1 MIHLLISEPSLL
13 LNATINKIVQETLK
27 EKNEFNFVSL
37 DFLSSSLEDIL
48 ENLQSSSL
56 FDGKKII
63 VVKNPYFFVD
73 TKIKLPFNNDLS
85 LFENYLYSPNEN
97 CEFII
102 ICPKKYYNPK
112 NKYFTIIQSI
122 GEVNNLLIENLED
135 RKAYALEL
143 LKQANLEIEN
153 KALDLLVSRC
163 LEITQLEK
171 EIAKLILYNQ
181 KIDENV
187 IETMVSEPLEDNVFE
202 LSNALL
208 KKDSKRV
215 MKVYTDLKKQKVE
228 PIQLISMLSN
238 QLRLLIEVS
247 ILKDKYRYDEDL
259 AKILNVHPYRIK
271 LARENTRKFTLTQI
285 KKMLIDLA
293 QLDIDIKKGSK
304 DRYIDFEI
312 FLASC

>member
-1 MIHLLISEPSLL
+1 M
-13 LNATINKIVQETLK
+13 
-27 EKNEFNFVSL
+27 
-37 DFLSSSLEDIL
+37 
-48 ENLQSSSL
+48 
-56 FDGKKII
+56 
-63 VVKNPYFFVD
+63 
-73 TKIKLPFNNDLS
+73 
-85 LFENYLYSPNEN
+85 
-97 CEFII
+97 
-102 ICPKKYYNPK
+102 
-112 NKYFTIIQSI
+112 
-122 GEVNNLLIENLED
+122 NLLIENLED

>member
-85 LFENYLYSPNEN
+85 LFENYLYNPNEN

-163 LEITQLEK
+163 LEISQLEK

>member
-85 LFENYLYSPNEN
+85 LFENYLYNPNEN

-208 KKDSKRV
+208 KKDSKKV

-312 FLASC
+312 FLESC

>member
-85 LFENYLYSPNEN
+85 LFENYLYNPNEN

-208 KKDSKRV
+208 KKDSKKV

-312 FLASC
+312 FLALC

>member
-85 LFENYLYSPNEN
+85 LFENYLYNPNEN

-259 AKILNVHPYRIK
+259 AKILKVHPYRIK

>member
-85 LFENYLYSPNEN
+85 LFENYLYNPNEN

-187 IETMVSEPLEDNVFE
+187 IKTMVSEPLEDNVFE

-208 KKDSKRV
+208 KKDSKKV

>member
-63 VVKNPYFFVD
+63 IVKNPYFFVD
-73 TKIKLPFNNDLS
+73 AKTKLPFNNDLS
-85 LFENYLYSPNEN
+85 LFENYLYNPNEN

>member
-63 VVKNPYFFVD
+63 IVKNPYFFVD
-73 TKIKLPFNNDLS
+73 AKTKLPFNNDLS
-85 LFENYLYSPNEN
+85 LFENYLYNPNEN

-208 KKDSKRV
+208 KKDSKKV

>member
-63 VVKNPYFFVD
+63 IVKNPYFFVD
-73 TKIKLPFNNDLS
+73 AKTKLPFNNDLS
-85 LFENYLYSPNEN
+85 LFENYLYNPNEN

-181 KIDENV
+181 KVDENV

>member
-63 VVKNPYFFVD
+63 IVKNPYFFVD
-73 TKIKLPFNNDLS
+73 AKTKLPFNNDLS
-85 LFENYLYSPNEN
+85 LFENYLYNPNEN

-228 PIQLISMLSN
+228 SIQLISMLSN

>member
-85 LFENYLYSPNEN
+85 LFENYLYNPNEN

-153 KALDLLVSRC
+153 KALDLLVARC

>member
-85 LFENYLYSPNEN
+85 LFENYLYNPNEN

-208 KKDSKRV
+208 KKDSKKV

>member
-73 TKIKLPFNNDLS
+73 AKTKLPFNNDLS
-85 LFENYLYSPNEN
+85 LFENYLYNPNEN
-97 CEFII
+97 CEFIV

-122 GEVNNLLIENLED
+122 GEVNNLLIENLEE

-208 KKDSKRV
+208 KKDSKKV

>member
-73 TKIKLPFNNDLS
+73 AKTKLPFNNDLS
-85 LFENYLYSPNEN
+85 LFENYLYNPNEN

-208 KKDSKRV
+208 KKDSKKV

>member
-85 LFENYLYSPNEN
+85 LFENYLYNPNEN
-97 CEFII
+97 CEFIV

-208 KKDSKRV
+208 KKDSKKV

>member
-56 FDGKKII
+56 FDGKKVII
-63 VVKNPYFFVD
+63 VKNPYFFVD
-73 TKIKLPFNNDLS
+73 AKTKLPFNNDLS
-85 LFENYLYSPNEN
+85 LFENYLYNPNEN
-97 CEFII
+97 CEFIV

-208 KKDSKRV
+208 KKDSKKV

>member
-56 FDGKKII
+56 FDGKKMI

-85 LFENYLYSPNEN
+85 LFENYLYNPNEN

-208 KKDSKRV
+208 KKDSKKV

-259 AKILNVHPYRIK
+259 AKILKVHPYRIK

>member
-56 FDGKKII
+56 FDEKKII

-85 LFENYLYSPNEN
+85 LFENYLYNPNEN

>member
-63 VVKNPYFFVD
+63 IVKNPYFFVD
-73 TKIKLPFNNDLS
+73 AKTKLPFNNDLS
-85 LFENYLYSPNEN
+85 LFENYLYNPNEN

-181 KIDENV
+181 NIDENV

>member
-85 LFENYLYSPNEN
+85 LFENYLYNPNEN

-153 KALDLLVSRC
+153 KTLDLLVSRC

-208 KKDSKRV
+208 KKDSKKV

>member
-1 MIHLLISEPSLL
+1 
-13 LNATINKIVQETLK
+13 
-27 EKNEFNFVSL
+27 
-37 DFLSSSLEDIL
+37 
-48 ENLQSSSL
+48 
-56 FDGKKII
+56 
-63 VVKNPYFFVD
+63 
-73 TKIKLPFNNDLS
+73 
-85 LFENYLYSPNEN
+85 
-97 CEFII
+97 
-102 ICPKKYYNPK
+102 
-112 NKYFTIIQSI
+112 
-122 GEVNNLLIENLED
+122 
-135 RKAYALEL
+135 
-143 LKQANLEIEN
+143 
-153 KALDLLVSRC
+153 
-163 LEITQLEK
+163 
-171 EIAKLILYNQ
+171 
-181 KIDENV
+181 
-187 IETMVSEPLEDNVFE
+187 
-202 LSNALL
+202 
-208 KKDSKRV
+208 

>member
-85 LFENYLYSPNEN
+85 LFENYLYNPNEN

-208 KKDSKRV
+208 KKDSKKV

-247 ILKDKYRYDEDL
+247 ILKDKYRYYEDL

-293 QLDIDIKKGSK
+293 QLDIDIKKRSK

>member
-63 VVKNPYFFVD
+63 IVKNPYFFVD

-85 LFENYLYSPNEN
+85 LFENYLYNPNEN
-97 CEFII
+97 CEFIV

-208 KKDSKRV
+208 KKDSKKV

>member
-85 LFENYLYSPNEN
+85 LFENYLYNPNEN

-202 LSNALL
+202 LSNVLL

-259 AKILNVHPYRIK
+259 AKILKVHPYRIK

>member
-85 LFENYLYSPNEN
+85 LFENYLYNPNEN

-181 KIDENV
+181 KINENV

-208 KKDSKRV
+208 KKDSKKV

>member
-63 VVKNPYFFVD
+63 IVKNPYFFVD

-85 LFENYLYSPNEN
+85 LFENYLYNPNEN

>member
-73 TKIKLPFNNDLS
+73 AKIKLPFNNDLS
-85 LFENYLYSPNEN
+85 LFENYLYNPNEN

-208 KKDSKRV
+208 KKDSKKV

>member
-56 FDGKKII
+56 FDGKKMI

-85 LFENYLYSPNEN
+85 LFENYLYNPNEN

-208 KKDSKRV
+208 KKDSKKV

>member
-27 EKNEFNFVSL
+27 ENEFNFVSL

-85 LFENYLYSPNEN
+85 LFENYLYNPNEN

>member
-85 LFENYLYSPNEN
+85 LFENYLYNPNEN

-187 IETMVSEPLEDNVFE
+187 IETMVSEPLEDNIFE

-208 KKDSKRV
+208 KKDSKKV

>member
-73 TKIKLPFNNDLS
+73 AKTKLPFNNDLS
-85 LFENYLYSPNEN
+85 LFENYLYNPNEN